1 MNALSFPWTAFWPEI
16 TLALVIVGVFG
27 IELFAK
33 SSSSSDGKVVPASL
47 WGMGLVG
54 AALMGSVPSFSQ
66 LMKFYFLGSGFV
78 TLVMVKGLIPALEK
92 KAADFSLLILVALLG
107 TFFLASAEDLIT
119 LFITVE
125 WLTISL
131 YILTAY
137 LSRQNDSIEA
147 GVKYLIMGAFAAAF
161 FLYGISLIYGSTGSV
176 HFHAIQAYLEKSP
189 RGNSLLWLGFLL
201 ILAGI
206 GFKIAAFPFQFW
218 VPDVYQGAPT
228 AVTAFLSTAS
238 KAAGFVALI
247 KVLFGVIGL
256 HSFHWPALI
265 AILSA
270 ATLLYGNLGA
280 LGQHNMKRLFA
291 YSSIAHAGYLL
302 MGISSG
308 SRQGLSAAIFYLIV
322 YGLSNLTAFLVIAN
336 PNLNGG
342 TISSYRGL
350 SKRSPI
356 MAAAFFISLLS
367 LGGIPPLAGFFGKFL
382 VIQAMLQEGNLWLA
396 MLGAVNVI
404 ISLYYYLLIVKEM
417 YVKRPERGQT
427 KILLTRPIQILFW
440 ILMTAVIG
448 LGVFQAPLFNLA
460 DSVSSS
466 LVQ

>member
-1 MNALSFPWTAFWPEI
+1 
-16 TLALVIVGVFG
+16 
-27 IELFAK
+27 
-33 SSSSSDGKVVPASL
+33 
-47 WGMGLVG
+47 
-54 AALMGSVPSFSQ
+54 
-66 LMKFYFLGSGFV
+66 
-78 TLVMVKGLIPALEK
+78 
-92 KAADFSLLILVALLG
+92 
-107 TFFLASAEDLIT
+107 
-119 LFITVE
+119 
-125 WLTISL
+125 
-131 YILTAY
+131 
-137 LSRQNDSIEA
+137 
-147 GVKYLIMGAFAAAF
+147 
-161 FLYGISLIYGSTGSV
+161 
-176 HFHAIQAYLEKSP
+176 
-189 RGNSLLWLGFLL
+189 
-201 ILAGI
+201 
-206 GFKIAAFPFQFW
+206 
-218 VPDVYQGAPT
+218 
-228 AVTAFLSTAS
+228 
-238 KAAGFVALI
+238 
-247 KVLFGVIGL
+247 
-256 HSFHWPALI
+256 
-265 AILSA
+265 
-270 ATLLYGNLGA
+270 
-280 LGQHNMKRLFA
+280 MKRLFA